1 MAYAKAFP
9 PPKSSLTGSF
19 FDDCF
24 VSASDSMYDS
34 FVLQRRKRFDMN
46 SSMKRILC
54 ASALAFSMAGCK
66 QEVSENSQIPVKV
79 LILPKF
85 EIGEMSGD
93 NFWKG
98 VHDHENAVKIA
109 ETYGCPD
116 PYAATE
122 MEDAAIGQAVENFG
136 MLTRY
141 IIIRD
146 IVNMDTYAPGVS
158 PEILWSDSTDTNLSD
173 DDSLEAVDLFETSMK
188 NNFTVG
194 KVIIDA
200 ILSKEAGF

>member
-1 MAYAKAFP
+1 
-9 PPKSSLTGSF
+9 
-19 FDDCF
+19 
-24 VSASDSMYDS
+24 MYDN
-34 FVLQRRKRFDMN
+34 FVLQRRKRFFHEQEDELVKDITPETTAGAKHYMSAAYEN
-46 SSMKRILC
+46 ADWAVRAPKVIKRT
-54 ASALAFSMAGCK
+54 A
-66 QEVSENSQIPVKV
+66 V
-79 LILPKF
+79 
-85 EIGEMSGD
+85 SGD

-98 VHDHENAVKIA
+98 VYDHENAEKIT
-109 ETYGCPD
+109 ETYSCPD

-136 MLTRY
+136 MLNHY

-158 PEILWSDSTDTNLSD
+158 PEALWSDSTDTNLSD
-173 DDSLEAVDLFETSMK
+173 DDSMEAADLFETSMK

>member
-1 MAYAKAFP
+1 
-9 PPKSSLTGSF
+9 
-19 FDDCF
+19 
-24 VSASDSMYDS
+24 MYDS
-34 FVLQRRKRFDMN
+34 FVLLRRKRLYTD
-46 SSMKRILC
+46 SSYTKIFC
-54 ASALAFSMAGCK
+54 ASVLALSMAGCR
-66 QEVSENSQIPVKV
+66 QEASGNSQIPVKV

-136 MLTRY
+136 MLNRY

-173 DDSLEAVDLFETSMK
+173 DDSLEAADLFETSMK